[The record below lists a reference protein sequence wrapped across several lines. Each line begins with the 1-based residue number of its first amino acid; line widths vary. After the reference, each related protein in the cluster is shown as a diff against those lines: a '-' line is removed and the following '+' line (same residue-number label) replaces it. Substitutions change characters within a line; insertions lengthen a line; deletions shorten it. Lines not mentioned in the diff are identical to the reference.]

1 MKNKLTGLV
10 EELFQTAPE
19 NDRCPYIRKDEIS
32 PYCSKDLLENQEIS
46 EERRM
51 VCDHF
56 SLQLWCLY
64 QSHSECIFYRGKSI

>member
-10 EELFQTAPE
+10 EELFQNVPE
-19 NDRCPYIRKDEIS
+19 NDRCPYLRKDEIS
-32 PYCSKDLLENQEIS
+32 PYCSKGLLENQEIS
-46 EERRM
+46 KERRM

-64 QSHSECIFYRGKSI
+64 PSHDESIFYRGRSI